1 MTTNETFASG
11 LTVKTLLGRPLNDV
25 EVKYAPE
32 ILYVSGTLKIPLPKP
47 RVSIVGSRKASPNG
61 LSHARSIAKIL
72 ASKEVVIVS
81 GLAEG
86 IDTTAHLAAIEA
98 DSKTIAVLGTPLNKT
113 FPAKNFTL
121 QQEIMRH
128 HLAISQFEIGE
139 IVRPNNFVIRNRTM
153 ALISDATVIVE
164 ASDNSGSFHQGWEAL
179 RLGRPLFIWKSLLNR
194 DDLPRVQKMLSYGA
208 IELFDAEDIL
218 EFLPS
223 SLEVEVPNALA

>member
-25 EVKYAPE
+25 EVKNAPE
-32 ILYVSGTLKIPLPKP
+32 ILYVSGILKIPLPKP
-47 RVSIVGSRKASPNG
+47 RVSIVGFRKASPNG
-61 LSHARSIAKIL
+61 LSDARSIAKIL

-98 DSKTIAVLGTPLNKT
+98 GSKTIAVLGTPLNKT
-113 FPAKNFTL
+113 FPAKNSSL

-128 HLAISQFEIGE
+128 HLAISQFEMGE
-139 IVRPNNFVIRNRTM
+139 PVRPNNFVTRNRTM
-153 ALISDATVIVE
+153 ALISDATIIVE
-164 ASDNSGSFHQGWEAL
+164 ASDNSGSLHQGWEAL

-194 DDLPRVQKMLSYGA
+194 DDLPRVHKMFSYGA